1 MAPLMFHVRHNARPV
16 LIKELLE
23 ILSEGEEVLSLED
36 ILRLGA
42 RKGYLIGT
50 AVLSQQ
56 SLKENP
62 LQTARDL
69 GLIEEQQLTLTDL
82 GKHVLSLLRHK
93 PGTWGDI
100 MHALFYGSW
109 SAQNATERC
118 FSWSYRTMCD
128 RLWEAGNRSVD
139 RGQLVSEVVELA
151 MQQFTTNRVS
161 FSKDSVRGV
170 LQWLS
175 ELRPPVLD
183 ADSKSFSRRSFCS
196 PECLTLAMDYLYR
209 LEGVDYQTNLL
220 LGMEKQEIICRFCL
234 LEPTAFDAVL
244 DWAIGQYPF
253 LQQGSRGGWGRYVVL
268 TRQPQ
273 ISDFLG

>member
-1 MAPLMFHVRHNARPV
+1 MTPFMFHVRHNARPI

-23 ILSEGEEVLSLED
+23 ILGSDQEIQGLED
-36 ILRLGA
+36 ILRRGA

-62 LQTARDL
+62 LQTAREL
-69 GLIEEQQLTLTDL
+69 GLVEEQRLALTDL
-82 GKHVLSLLRHK
+82 GKHVLSLFQQK
-93 PGTWGDI
+93 TAAWGDV
-100 MHALFYGSW
+100 MHAIFYGRW
-109 SAQNATERC
+109 SSQNAGEYC
-118 FSWSYRTMCD
+118 FSWSYRTVCD
-128 RLWEAGNRSVD
+128 KLWEAGNRSID

-151 MQQFTTNRVS
+151 MQQFATNRVS

-183 ADSKSFSRRSFCS
+183 TEGKSFSRRSFCS
-196 PECLTLAMDYLYR
+196 PECLALAVDFLYR
-209 LEGVDYQTNLL
+209 SENVDYQTNLL
-220 LGMEKQEIICRFCL
+220 LGLEKQELICKFCL
-234 LEPTAFDAVL
+234 LEPTAFDAAL
-244 DWAIGQYPF
+244 DWAIGQYSF
-253 LQQGSRGGWGRYVVL
+253 LQQGSRGGWGRYVIL

-273 ISDFLG
+273 INDFLG

>member
-1 MAPLMFHVRHNARPV
+1 MFHVRHNARPI

-23 ILSEGEEVLSLED
+23 ILIEGEEVLSLED
-36 ILRLGA
+36 ILQLGA

-69 GLIEEQQLTLTDL
+69 GLVEGQRLTLTDL
-82 GKHVLSLLRHK
+82 GKHVLTLLRQK
-93 PGTWGDI
+93 PGTWGDV
-100 MHALFYGSW
+100 MHALFYSSW
-109 SAQNATERC
+109 SPQNATERC
-118 FSWSYRTMCD
+118 FSWSYRAMCD
-128 RLWEAGNRSVD
+128 RLWEDGGRSVD

-151 MQQFTTNRVS
+151 MQQFATNRVS

-183 ADSKSFSRRSFCS
+183 AESQSFSRRSFCS
-196 PECLTLAMDYLYR
+196 PECLVLAMDFLYR
-209 LEGVDYQTNLL
+209 SEGVDYQTNLL
-220 LGMEKQEIICRFCL
+220 LGMEKQEIICKFCL

-244 DWAIGQYPF
+244 DWAIGQYSF

-273 ISDFLG
+273 IGDFLG